1 MKRLLAAILLLAAA
15 NAAAGEKSVSL
26 ERDFGTLRGTLLTP
40 EAGSGTAAL
49 IIAGSGPTPRNGNAN
64 NYLYLAQALEK
75 AGVASLRYDKRGIG
89 ASLFDDPAKMSDA
102 VLEDFIG
109 DAAAWAEFLAGEGFR
124 RIVLIGHSEGALI
137 AFCAAQQAPEVD
149 AVISLAGAGYPLD
162 EVLQLQLAAQLAP
175 DNMALLLQAN
185 AITASLKRGERVES
199 YPPQLEAL
207 FHPSVQTFWISSLR
221 YDPRT
226 EIRKVTVPVLLV
238 NGDNDLQVPPDN
250 AEALAKAQP
259 RARKIIIRGMTHPLK
274 KAAGRTPADQMAAYG
289 DSTLP
294 LDPDL
299 AAAVTEFIESL

>member
-89 ASLFDDPAKMSDA
+89 ASRFDDPAKMSDA

-149 AVISLAGAGYPLD
+149 AVISLAGTGYPLD
-162 EVLQLQLAAQLAP
+162 EVLQ
-175 DNMALLLQAN
+175 
-185 AITASLKRGERVES
+185 
-199 YPPQLEAL
+199 
-207 FHPSVQTFWISSLR
+207 
-221 YDPRT
+221 
-226 EIRKVTVPVLLV
+226 LLV
-238 NGDNDLQVPPDN
+238 NGDNDLQVPPGN

>member
-89 ASLFDDPAKMSDA
+89 ASRFDDPAKMSDA

-124 RIVLIGHSEGALI
+124 RIVLILSLI
-137 AFCAAQQAPEVD
+137 H
-149 AVISLAGAGYPLD
+149 I
-162 EVLQLQLAAQLAP
+162 
-175 DNMALLLQAN
+175 
-185 AITASLKRGERVES
+185 
-199 YPPQLEAL
+199 
-207 FHPSVQTFWISSLR
+207 
-221 YDPRT
+221 
-226 EIRKVTVPVLLV
+226 
-238 NGDNDLQVPPDN
+238 
-250 AEALAKAQP
+250 
-259 RARKIIIRGMTHPLK
+259 
-274 KAAGRTPADQMAAYG
+274 
-289 DSTLP
+289 
-294 LDPDL
+294 
-299 AAAVTEFIESL
+299 